1 MCVCVC
7 CVRCG
12 VCCVWCCV
20 CAVCVLCVVCC
31 VCAEGVHCTHTHTH
45 VCTTLKMMSLT
56 LRSRLLCT
64 AVPWDSVSPLQPPSS
79 VSWTTAKPKSRLKG
93 TNERTRHITRE
104 ITQIN
109 YLIIIRALTLGV
121 DLLAHEPVHAHASS
135 PSGRAVAA
143 HTLTCL
149 NH

>member
-1 MCVCVC
+1 MLCVCVV
-7 CVRCG
+7 CVVVCVVCG
-12 VCCVWCCV
+12 VVCVLCVCCVWCV
-20 CAVCVLCVVCC
+20 VCVQRVCT
-31 VCAEGVHCTHTHTH
+31 VHTHTH

-149 NH
+149 NR